1 MYGSRYEIC
10 LNEVFYSL
18 TILSLST
25 NLRSSHQR
33 CSVEKVLLENSQNSQ
48 ESISARASFL
58 INFVKK
64 EPLNRWF
71 PVNFAKFQRTPLLPP
86 DECFCNKK
94 KKNAITVESKC
105 NHESIDYM
113 SKPWY
118 QTENLMRKG
127 NSLTVT
133 KGISSILK

>member
-58 INFVKK
+58 TEISKK
-64 EPLNRWF
+64 
-71 PVNFAKFQRTPLLPP
+71 T
-86 DECFCNKK
+86 
-94 KKNAITVESKC
+94 
-105 NHESIDYM
+105 
-113 SKPWY
+113 
-118 QTENLMRKG
+118 
-127 NSLTVT
+127 
-133 KGISSILK
+133 IS

>member
-71 PVNFAKFQRTPLLPP
+71 PVNFAKFLRTPLLPP
-86 DECFCNKK
+86 DECFCNKRK
-94 KKNAITVESKC
+94 KKC
-105 NHESIDYM
+105 NYSRKQMQSRINRLHEQAMIPNR
-113 SKPWY
+113 KPN
-118 QTENLMRKG
+118 EKR
-127 NSLTVT
+127 
-133 KGISSILK
+133 